1 MSDDEGGVLTPKEA
15 VEAAVA
21 SWKSAYKTS
30 IHETESKDAG
40 AATFVVICSKPTQ
53 TRPVPDCVANV
64 HVRVDDV
71 GEGGSSVLTYQGACV
86 ALPVAHAS
94 THAYRCMCLRCDAVE
109 NQTHRYPAN
118 DHFPTVVDKLLD
130 AVIEQKRAQK
140 TFIDVRAPFD
150 RSRLPV
156 AYVGE

>member
-64 HVRVDDV
+64 HVRVDNV
-71 GEGGSSVLTYQGACV
+71 GEGGSSVLTYQGAFGRLACGTCLNSRV
-86 ALPVAHAS
+86 PMHVLAL
-94 THAYRCMCLRCDAVE
+94 
-109 NQTHRYPAN
+109 
-118 DHFPTVVDKLLD
+118 
-130 AVIEQKRAQK
+130 
-140 TFIDVRAPFD
+140 
-150 RSRLPV
+150 
-156 AYVGE
+156 